1 MEKVETIEKVEKVDE
16 VPPFRVNEA
25 EVPKPKPRSEKQQAA
40 INKMQQVN
48 AERRAKIY
56 DQKIE
61 DKKQA
66 IDHDL
71 EEEARKE
78 KDAEVIRAEIAKLTK
93 HLEDSGKSVKDI
105 KIKVEPIQKRGRKQ
119 GGIADTRER
128 SSEQSSERA
137 SEHKESKGLFL
148 PEDESSDEED
158 KPMTKRQLKQFLEA
172 NQKVE
177 PVEWKGKPL
186 DQYDE
191 EKPAPKTERRPLNPY
206 AAMLQS
212 RRK

>member
-1 MEKVETIEKVEKVDE
+1 METESKEAQEEPTLAEGPTLKGG
-16 VPPFRVNEA
+16 PTLA
-25 EVPKPKPRSEKQQAA
+25 EVVTKKPRSEKQQAA
-40 INKMQQVN
+40 INKMMAVN

-78 KDAEVIRAEIAKLTK
+78 KDAEVIRAEILKLTK

-119 GGIADTRER
+119 GGIAIKDP
-128 SSEQSSERA
+128 
-137 SEHKESKGLFL
+137 KGLFL
-148 PEDESSDEED
+148 PEDSSSDEED